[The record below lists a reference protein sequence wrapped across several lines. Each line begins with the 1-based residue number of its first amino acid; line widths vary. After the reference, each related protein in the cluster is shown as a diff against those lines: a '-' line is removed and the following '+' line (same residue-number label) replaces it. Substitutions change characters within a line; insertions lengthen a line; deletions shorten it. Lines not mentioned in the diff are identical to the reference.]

1 MKIFFDTNVI
11 ISAFIT
17 HGHASEVF
25 EHCLS
30 THKCYTSDFVF
41 AELKKKLM
49 KKFEY
54 SDIETR
60 NALDFIRENLVIIK
74 EYTKIASSVC
84 RDPDDDNILAAAASI
99 EADCIMT
106 GDKDLK
112 VLKNYKGIN
121 IVAPKNFW
129 ALEKIFMKMN

>member
-1 MKIFFDTNVI
+1 MKVFFDTNVI

-30 THKCYTSDFVF
+30 IHKCYTSDQVL
-41 AELKKKLM
+41 AELEKNLR
-49 KKFEY
+49 KKFGY
-54 SDIETR
+54 SDSETKKVM
-60 NALDFIRENLVIIK
+60 DFTKENLVIIK
-74 EYTKIASSVC
+74 NYKKNTVSIC
-84 RDPDDDNILAAAASI
+84 MDPDDDNILIAAVSI
-99 EADCIMT
+99 GADCIMT

-121 IVAPKNFW
+121 IISPKSFW
-129 ALEKIFMKMN
+129 ELEKIFMKMN